1 MKDKRIT
8 MKDVAKEAG
17 VSTATVSYVLN
28 YSDTER
34 ISHETRLRVFE
45 AANKLNYVPNMAA
58 KALSEKKSYLVGMII
73 NKRARSKK
81 SKIYQYYDLADEI
94 RVILHALGYDMFLIS
109 AEEIEEGVSIGIRR
123 TLDAV
128 FIVDLEESLFKK
140 IANKFFVP
148 AIFIDGY
155 VADPLFC
162 KVLVDSKEL
171 LDKAQ
176 EILGEEFYV
185 VLEDYFNDYLLE
197 YIRKRVKQ
205 ENIFVNKSGS
215 NLPEFLQSHQQKKG
229 LIIGEILG
237 VQVENYVDNR
247 NICVVVHSEKDI
259 MLLPDTKIIVVSNKE
274 KARKAVEVMQ
284 KLLCIDGNNSRLDMP
299 SGSNY
304 IKIN

>member
-162 KVLVDSKEL
+162 KVLVLS
-171 LDKAQ
+171 
-176 EILGEEFYV
+176 
-185 VLEDYFNDYLLE
+185 
-197 YIRKRVKQ
+197 
-205 ENIFVNKSGS
+205 
-215 NLPEFLQSHQQKKG
+215 
-229 LIIGEILG
+229 LIHI
-237 VQVENYVDNR
+237 
-247 NICVVVHSEKDI
+247 SE
-259 MLLPDTKIIVVSNKE
+259 PT
-274 KARKAVEVMQ
+274 RH
-284 KLLCIDGNNSRLDMP
+284 
-299 SGSNY
+299 
-304 IKIN
+304 

>member
-128 FIVDLEESLFKK
+128 FIVDLEESLF
-140 IANKFFVP
+140 
-148 AIFIDGY
+148 
-155 VADPLFC
+155 
-162 KVLVDSKEL
+162 
-171 LDKAQ
+171 
-176 EILGEEFYV
+176 
-185 VLEDYFNDYLLE
+185 
-197 YIRKRVKQ
+197 RKRVKQ

-299 SGSNY
+299 SGTNY

>member
-109 AEEIEEGVSIGIRR
+109 AECFPHKSCSRVIPSTEPSSF
-123 TLDAV
+123 AS
-128 FIVDLEESLFKK
+128 FS
-140 IANKFFVP
+140 A
-148 AIFIDGY
+148 
-155 VADPLFC
+155 
-162 KVLVDSKEL
+162 SS
-171 LDKAQ
+171 
-176 EILGEEFYV
+176 
-185 VLEDYFNDYLLE
+185 
-197 YIRKRVKQ
+197 RK
-205 ENIFVNKSGS
+205 G
-215 NLPEFLQSHQQKKG
+215 P
-229 LIIGEILG
+229 
-237 VQVENYVDNR
+237 
-247 NICVVVHSEKDI
+247 
-259 MLLPDTKIIVVSNKE
+259 
-274 KARKAVEVMQ
+274 
-284 KLLCIDGNNSRLDMP
+284 
-299 SGSNY
+299 
-304 IKIN
+304 

>member
-185 VLEDYFNDYLLE
+185 VS
-197 YIRKRVKQ
+197 
-205 ENIFVNKSGS
+205 VN
-215 NLPEFLQSHQQKKG
+215 
-229 LIIGEILG
+229 LI
-237 VQVENYVDNR
+237 N
-247 NICVVVHSEKDI
+247 
-259 MLLPDTKIIVVSNKE
+259 DTKIPNKAIVTSISSSGTQSPSQGNVHHMIMPASNSIWYTSTVSSASSGHYNIDVDDGIPVK
-274 KARKAVEVMQ
+274 Q
-284 KLLCIDGNNSRLDMP
+284 KWSFKYNALATAKSTMRNVKLTIGFQYDLHDTDYKT
-299 SGSNY
+299 Y
-304 IKIN
+304 IR

>member
-1 MKDKRIT
+1 
-8 MKDVAKEAG
+8 
-17 VSTATVSYVLN
+17 
-28 YSDTER
+28 
-34 ISHETRLRVFE
+34 
-45 AANKLNYVPNMAA
+45 
-58 KALSEKKSYLVGMII
+58 
-73 NKRARSKK
+73 
-81 SKIYQYYDLADEI
+81 
-94 RVILHALGYDMFLIS
+94 MFLIS

-299 SGSNY
+299 SGTNY

>member
-215 NLPEFLQSHQQKKG
+215 NLPRISPVTSTKKR
-229 LIIGEILG
+229 ID
-237 VQVENYVDNR
+237 YWR
-247 NICVVVHSEKDI
+247 N
-259 MLLPDTKIIVVSNKE
+259 
-274 KARKAVEVMQ
+274 
-284 KLLCIDGNNSRLDMP
+284 
-299 SGSNY
+299 SGSTGR
-304 IKIN
+304 KLCG

>member
-1 MKDKRIT
+1 MGYWKDKEDVKQNWDIDRVFQPDIEIEKQQKMLKGWKKSCAVRTWMGKRRGNNEMKDKRIT

-197 YIRKRVKQ
+197 YIRK
-205 ENIFVNKSGS
+205 E
-215 NLPEFLQSHQQKKG
+215 
-229 LIIGEILG
+229 
-237 VQVENYVDNR
+237 
-247 NICVVVHSEKDI
+247 
-259 MLLPDTKIIVVSNKE
+259 
-274 KARKAVEVMQ
+274 
-284 KLLCIDGNNSRLDMP
+284 
-299 SGSNY
+299 
-304 IKIN
+304 

>member
-1 MKDKRIT
+1 
-8 MKDVAKEAG
+8 
-17 VSTATVSYVLN
+17 
-28 YSDTER
+28 
-34 ISHETRLRVFE
+34 
-45 AANKLNYVPNMAA
+45 MA
-58 KALSEKKSYLVGMII
+58 
-73 NKRARSKK
+73 SK
-81 SKIYQYYDLADEI
+81 Q
-94 RVILHALGYDMFLIS
+94 
-109 AEEIEEGVSIGIRR
+109 
-123 TLDAV
+123 
-128 FIVDLEESLFKK
+128 
-140 IANKFFVP
+140 
-148 AIFIDGY
+148 
-155 VADPLFC
+155 
-162 KVLVDSKEL
+162 
-171 LDKAQ
+171 AQ

-299 SGSNY
+299 SGTNY

>member
-140 IANKFFVP
+140 IANKFLFSYFYRR
-148 AIFIDGY
+148 ICSRSFILQSISG
-155 VADPLFC
+155 F
-162 KVLVDSKEL
+162 KRT

-197 YIRKRVKQ
+197 YIRK
-205 ENIFVNKSGS
+205 E
-215 NLPEFLQSHQQKKG
+215 
-229 LIIGEILG
+229 
-237 VQVENYVDNR
+237 
-247 NICVVVHSEKDI
+247 
-259 MLLPDTKIIVVSNKE
+259 
-274 KARKAVEVMQ
+274 
-284 KLLCIDGNNSRLDMP
+284 
-299 SGSNY
+299 
-304 IKIN
+304 

>member
-176 EILGEEFYV
+176 EILG
-185 VLEDYFNDYLLE
+185 
-197 YIRKRVKQ
+197 
-205 ENIFVNKSGS
+205 
-215 NLPEFLQSHQQKKG
+215 
-229 LIIGEILG
+229 

-299 SGSNY
+299 SGTNY

>member
-1 MKDKRIT
+1 
-8 MKDVAKEAG
+8 
-17 VSTATVSYVLN
+17 
-28 YSDTER
+28 
-34 ISHETRLRVFE
+34 
-45 AANKLNYVPNMAA
+45 
-58 KALSEKKSYLVGMII
+58 
-73 NKRARSKK
+73 
-81 SKIYQYYDLADEI
+81 
-94 RVILHALGYDMFLIS
+94 MFLIS

-205 ENIFVNKSGS
+205 E
-215 NLPEFLQSHQQKKG
+215 KG

-299 SGSNY
+299 SGTNY

>member
-1 MKDKRIT
+1 M
-8 MKDVAKEAG
+8 
-17 VSTATVSYVLN
+17 
-28 YSDTER
+28 
-34 ISHETRLRVFE
+34 
-45 AANKLNYVPNMAA
+45 
-58 KALSEKKSYLVGMII
+58 
-73 NKRARSKK
+73 
-81 SKIYQYYDLADEI
+81 
-94 RVILHALGYDMFLIS
+94 ILHALGYDMFLIS

-205 ENIFVNKSGS
+205 ENILLIKVEVIFQNFSSHINKKRIDYWRNSGS
-215 NLPEFLQSHQQKKG
+215 TG
-229 LIIGEILG
+229 
-237 VQVENYVDNR
+237 
-247 NICVVVHSEKDI
+247 
-259 MLLPDTKIIVVSNKE
+259 
-274 KARKAVEVMQ
+274 RK
-284 KLLCIDGNNSRLDMP
+284 LCG
-299 SGSNY
+299 
-304 IKIN
+304 

>member
-197 YIRKRVKQ
+197 YIRKRGTADISITKNGQ
-205 ENIFVNKSGS
+205 EVAGMGIERPEHMDGASKTGAEPGKRGELKTVLGSGIYTIRVEAGEYGGVIACS
-215 NLPEFLQSHQQKKG
+215 LLRKEQS
-229 LIIGEILG
+229 
-237 VQVENYVDNR
+237 
-247 NICVVVHSEKDI
+247 
-259 MLLPDTKIIVVSNKE
+259 
-274 KARKAVEVMQ
+274 
-284 KLLCIDGNNSRLDMP
+284 DMP
-299 SGSNY
+299 
-304 IKIN
+304 

>member
-1 MKDKRIT
+1 M
-8 MKDVAKEAG
+8 
-17 VSTATVSYVLN
+17 
-28 YSDTER
+28 
-34 ISHETRLRVFE
+34 
-45 AANKLNYVPNMAA
+45 
-58 KALSEKKSYLVGMII
+58 GMII

-171 LDKAQ
+171 LDKHKKFW
-176 EILGEEFYV
+176 EKNFMLYW
-185 VLEDYFNDYLLE
+185 EDYFNDYLLE

-215 NLPEFLQSHQQKKG
+215 NLPRISPVTSQKKG
-229 LIIGEILG
+229 
-237 VQVENYVDNR
+237 
-247 NICVVVHSEKDI
+247 
-259 MLLPDTKIIVVSNKE
+259 
-274 KARKAVEVMQ
+274 
-284 KLLCIDGNNSRLDMP
+284 
-299 SGSNY
+299 
-304 IKIN
+304 